1 MKMPRGMLG
10 LATVVTTLAL
20 SAGFAEA
27 QNRFRTNTPLPGG
40 GGGGF
45 PGGRGIGIGAGV
57 LVPGLIEAMRPRGP
71 AYAEEFDVEDDTPRR
86 PRRPKA
92 KPKTPVKVAVPRASQ
107 PRHVAPARQTPPPRQ
122 ARPAPPRVPPVS
134 IPAVSEQRLV
144 REEVLIEV
152 ANAAQL
158 DAVLRRH
165 QLTQLAST
173 RLELANTTILRARV
187 EGGRSA
193 RQALQQMA
201 GDARIAAA
209 QPNYLYALQ
218 QEAQKAS
225 AVEPASPPPPER
237 KPQYVLDKLGV
248 TTAQKHASG
257 EKIRIALIDT
267 GVDETHPEISGA
279 VSARFD
285 ALIGAPDTREHG
297 TAMAGAM
304 IARASLRGVAPRSDL
319 VVARAF
325 GGGAAAN
332 GTSFQILQSLEWAAG
347 QGARVFNLSFAGPQ
361 DRLMARELEG
371 ARARKIIA
379 VAAMGNAGPNTPA
392 LYPAAEPSVLAVTAT
407 DAADAVFAKANTGRH
422 VAIAAPGVDVIAAA
436 PEGKYAFSSGTS
448 IATAHVAGLV
458 ALMLE
463 KNPDLDLAGVRQ
475 VLAATAEDLGPKG
488 PDPVYGAGRA
498 NAEAAV
504 LRASEALRARP

>member
-1 MKMPRGMLG
+1 MKRLGAIKQLG
-10 LATVVTTLAL
+10 LATSLVAL
-20 SAGFAEA
+20 VLGVGVAEA
-27 QNRFRTNTPLPGG
+27 QTQFNRRVITPDGG
-40 GGGGF
+40 GGGRH
-45 PGGRGIGIGAGV
+45 PGGRGIGIGAGI

-71 AYAEEFDVEDDTPRR
+71 VYVEEYDVDDDEPRR

-92 KPKTPVKVAVPRASQ
+92 KPKQQAKTPAQKA
-107 PRHVAPARQTPPPRQ
+107 PPPRQ
-122 ARPAPPRVPPVS
+122 ARPTPPRVPPVS

-144 REEVLIEV
+144 REEVLIEIR
-152 ANAAQL
+152 NAAQTE
-158 DAVLRRH
+158 AVLRRH
-165 QLTQLAST
+165 NLTQLAVS
-173 RLELANTTILRARV
+173 RLDLANATIVRARV
-187 EGGRSA
+187 DGGRSA
-193 RQALQQMA
+193 RQVLQQMT

-209 QPNYLYALQ
+209 QPNYLYSLQ
-218 QEAQKAS
+218 QEAQKA
-225 AVEPASPPPPER
+225 AATEAPPPPER

-248 TTAQKHASG
+248 TPAQKLASG
-257 EKIRIALIDT
+257 EKIRIALVDT
-267 GVDETHPEISGA
+267 GVDEAHPEISGA
-279 VSARFD
+279 VFARFD
-285 ALIGAPDTREHG
+285 AVSGGTDSKDHG

-304 IARASLRGVAPRSDL
+304 IARASLRGVAPRAEL

-325 GGGAAAN
+325 GGSAN
-332 GTSFQILQSLEWAAG
+332 ASGTSFQILQSLDWAAN

-371 ARARKIIA
+371 ARGRKIVA

-392 LYPAAEPSVLAVTAT
+392 LYPAADPSVLAVTAT
-407 DAADAVFAKANTGRH
+407 DAADAVFPKANTGRH

-463 KNPDLDLAGVRQ
+463 KNPDLDLAGVKQ
-475 VLAATAEDLGPKG
+475 LLAATAEDLGPKG
-488 PDPVYGAGRA
+488 LDPVFGAGRA

-504 LRASEALRARP
+504 LRAGDIARPRP